1 MAGQC
6 LSNEIAACLSSDPSL
21 ALRRLPRFDY
31 GREFYAP
38 ECEVAEI
45 TQTPNAHI
53 SQPGPGLEGPI
64 WLRNW
69 PKGGLYDRRQFER
82 SPVAGYCN
90 ISVIFLPS
98 RFLCWDGTTRGSRY
112 RQFAGDFRNKWRNW
126 CNVCGV

>member
-6 LSNEIAACLSSDPSL
+6 LSNEIAVCLSSGPSL

-31 GREFYAP
+31 GPEFYAL

-64 WLRNW
+64 WLRNG
-69 PKGGLYDRRQFER
+69 PKGSLYDRRQFER
-82 SPVAGYCN
+82 SPVARYCN
-90 ISVIFLPS
+90 ISLIFLPS
-98 RFLCWDGTTRGSRY
+98 RFLNLN
-112 RQFAGDFRNKWRNW
+112 FHRNSLPSTS
-126 CNVCGV
+126 GVFHAATQILTLKKR